1 MNYTLPITLMS
12 ENINNNN
19 IDKPN
24 FNALDFTQEG
34 ERIKIGIIKISETE
48 QNTYDRETKVWS
60 KKMETVTKVNPKTG
74 KTSTETKPAKGF
86 VIEMFRK
93 DDPECVVRTLK
104 LNSKAGVRYMEKY
117 VSERKK
123 PISTFIPEEDLVLE
137 KVDNGAGM
145 YPSVLPIGA

>member
-1 MNYTLPITLMS
+1 MNSLPIPLMS
-12 ENINNNN
+12 NENMQTAN
-19 IDKPN
+19 IEKPN

-34 ERIKIGIIKISETE
+34 ERIKIGIIKISEIE
-48 QNTYDRETKVWS
+48 QLTFDRDTKVWS

-74 KTSTETKPAKGF
+74 VTSTTTKPTKGF

-117 VSERKK
+117 VSDRKE
-123 PISTFIPEEDLVLE
+123 PISTFIPDEDLVLE

>member
-1 MNYTLPITLMS
+1 MNSLPIPLMS
-12 ENINNNN
+12 EINMQTANIE
-19 IDKPN
+19 KPN

-34 ERIKIGIIKISETE
+34 ERIRIGIIKISEIE
-48 QNTYDRETKVWS
+48 QLTFDRDTKVWS

-74 KTSTETKPAKGF
+74 VTSTTTKPVKGF

-117 VSERKK
+117 VSDRKE
-123 PISTFIPEEDLVLE
+123 PISTFIPDEDLILE

>member
-1 MNYTLPITLMS
+1 MNSLPIPLMS
-12 ENINNNN
+12 NENMQTAN
-19 IDKPN
+19 IEKPN

-34 ERIKIGIIKISETE
+34 ERIKIGIIKISEIE
-48 QNTYDRETKVWS
+48 QLTFDRVTKVWS
-60 KKMETVTKVNPKTG
+60 TKMVTVTKVNPLTG
-74 KTSTETKPAKGF
+74 VTSTTTKPTKGF

-117 VSERKK
+117 VSDRKE
-123 PISTFIPEEDLVLE
+123 PISTFIPDEDLVLE